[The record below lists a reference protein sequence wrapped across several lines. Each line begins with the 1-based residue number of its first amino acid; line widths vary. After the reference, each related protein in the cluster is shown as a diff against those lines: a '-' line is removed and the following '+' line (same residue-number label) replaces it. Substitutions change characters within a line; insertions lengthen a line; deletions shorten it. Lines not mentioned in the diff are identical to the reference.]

1 MEFTAQELTKL
12 LTEAKKARESLDKVL
27 DFVDLINKRLDDLPD
42 SVRTSEQGIRD
53 NAAEIGKYIE
63 EISSHI
69 NDFLNRFSID
79 ADEVKD
85 AAKKLLLYHG
95 DVIQLIHW
103 AEGQKKAHKE
113 NSYWWRYWQVI
124 SDIIQERLAP

>member
-113 NSYWWRYWQVI
+113 NSYWWRYWQAI
-124 SDIIQERLAP
+124 SDIIQKRLAP

>member
-42 SVRTSEQGIRD
+42 RVRTSEQGIRD

-63 EISSHI
+63 GISSHI

-95 DVIQLIHW
+95 DVIQLVHW

-113 NSYWWRYWQVI
+113 NSYWWRYWQAI
-124 SDIIQERLAP
+124 SDIIQKRLAP

>member
-12 LTEAKKARESLDKVL
+12 LTEAKKARESLYKVL

-113 NSYWWRYWQVI
+113 NSYWWRYWQAI

>member
-113 NSYWWRYWQVI
+113 NSYWWRYWQAI

>member
-1 MEFTAQELTKL
+1 MESTAQELTKL
-12 LTEAKKARESLDKVL
+12 LTETKKARESLDKVL

-42 SVRTSEQGIRD
+42 IVTTSEQGIRD
-53 NAAEIGKYIE
+53 NAAEVGKYIE

-69 NDFLNRFSID
+69 NDLLNNFSID

-85 AAKKLLLYHG
+85 AAKKLMLYHG

-103 AEGQKKAHKE
+103 AEGQKKAYKE
-113 NSYWWRYWQVI
+113 NSYWWRYWQAI
-124 SDIIQERLAP
+124 SDIIQKRLAP

>member
-1 MEFTAQELTKL
+1 MEFAAQELTKL

-95 DVIQLIHW
+95 DVIQLINW

-113 NSYWWRYWQVI
+113 NSYWWRYWQAI
-124 SDIIQERLAP
+124 SDIIQKRLAP

>member
-1 MEFTAQELTKL
+1 MEFTTQELTKL
-12 LTEAKKARESLDKVL
+12 LTETKKARESLDKVL

-113 NSYWWRYWQVI
+113 NSYWWRYWQAI

>member
-1 MEFTAQELTKL
+1 MESTAQELTKL
-12 LTEAKKARESLDKVL
+12 LTETKKARESLDKVL

-95 DVIQLIHW
+95 DVIQLINW

-113 NSYWWRYWQVI
+113 NSYWWRYWQAI
-124 SDIIQERLAP
+124 SDIIQKRLAP